1 MEYTGALWG
10 GATQRDV
17 VDETTSR
24 RLDEMGTKVNKIM
37 SRIKGAGKE
46 RRKDDV
52 GKRLEEM
59 LIKLGRLKG
68 ENRMLDEKMAL
79 KVE

>member
-10 GATQRDV
+10 GATQCDV

-24 RLDEMGTKVNKIM
+24 RLDEMGTKVNEIM
-37 SRIKGAGKE
+37 SRIKGAGQE
-46 RRKDDV
+46 RRKADV
-52 GKRLEEM
+52 GKRFEEM

-68 ENRMLDEKMAL
+68 ENRMLDGEMAL